1 MRYAALLRGI
11 NLGKRRVGMA
21 DLRRIL
27 ASEGM
32 ESVATYLQSGNA
44 VFSTGRQSRD
54 KVRQEV
60 ERVIAAEF
68 GFEVPVVLVTG
79 PEISSV
85 IKACPY
91 RKEGDEDPTKVH
103 VTFVEPMPPA
113 DVIAQID
120 LDAVAP
126 EHLALGPGV
135 IYMHLPNGMGRAVL
149 PDLLARKTTTVTATT
164 RNWRTVLAL
173 AEMV

>member
-1 MRYAALLRGI
+1 
-11 NLGKRRVGMA
+11 MA
-21 DLRRIL
+21 DLRRVL
-27 ASEGM
+27 ESEGM
-32 ESVATYLQSGNA
+32 EDVATYLQSGNA
-44 VFSTGRQSRD
+44 VFTTGRQSRV

-60 ERVIAAEF
+60 EKVIAAEF

-79 PEISSV
+79 PELSSV
-85 IKACPY
+85 IDACPY
-91 RKEGDEDPTKVH
+91 RKEADEDPTKVH

-113 DVIAQID
+113 GMIAEID
-120 LDAVAP
+120 LETVVP
-126 EHLALGPGV
+126 EDLALGPGV

-149 PDLLARKTTTVTATT
+149 PDLVARKTTTVTATT